1 MIGNVPKVQVPKF
14 ENDRFSGSVRRKT
27 VGEAKSRRV
36 ARVSSMG
43 FEASFDRASE
53 GRCEGRLTIGKEI

>member
-1 MIGNVPKVQVPKF
+1 MIGNASKVRVPKF

-36 ARVSSMG
+36 ARVSSIG
-43 FEASFDRASE
+43 FEVSFDRVGE
-53 GRCEGRLTIGKEI
+53 GRYEGRLTIGKTI